1 MDIPDVYDRDIAP
14 PECPDIGHWH
24 PATHPHRDL
33 AEVAAPVVEP
43 VVEVAELVVELAGV
57 AQVVVAF
64 VGSRFFE
71 DRRLVSRGLWDKRR
85 RDR

>member
-1 MDIPDVYDRDIAP
+1 MDIPDVFDRDIAP

-33 AEVAAPVVEP
+33 AEVA
-43 VVEVAELVVELAGV
+43 ELVVELAGV

-64 VGSRFFE
+64 AGSRFFE